1 MRMEMIRLE
10 HVTKSFGRYKALDDV
25 SIVVE
30 EGEFLTVIG
39 RSGCG
44 KTTMLR
50 MINGLQKPDSGKV
63 YAAGEDVG
71 EADLIRL
78 RRKIGYVIQNKGLF
92 PHMTVEKNIIYVPV
106 ISGQKDKRQNRKLAE
121 ELIGLVGLEREMLD
135 RYPEELS
142 GGQQQR
148 VGIAR
153 ALASRPKLLL
163 MDEPFG
169 ALDEITKRAMQNE
182 LLALQKKLGMTV
194 VFITHDIREAMKLG
208 DRVLVMEQGK
218 IAQCDTPEN
227 ILKNPSNDYIRNF
240 IGENRLWHNP
250 EFIRVKDIMR
260 KRPFTISR
268 ERTILQAMQIMRQN
282 NIDSLLVTGEK
293 NRFLGMIWMDSLK
306 NVTDYDKSVSN
317 YISDD
322 YLSVREEDSFR
333 NVLSMLK
340 IRNYGHHFGII
351 PVLGEER
358 EIRGYL
364 TKSSLLAVLS
374 RQFIPEQS
382 ELEGGVAS

>member
-50 MINGLQKPDSGKV
+50 VINGLQKPDSGKV

-153 ALASRPKLLL
+153 ELASRPKLLL

-227 ILKNPSNDYIRNF
+227 VKKNPADEF
-240 IGENRLWHNP
+240 VKELIG
-250 EFIRVKDIMR
+250 
-260 KRPFTISR
+260 
-268 ERTILQAMQIMRQN
+268 
-282 NIDSLLVTGEK
+282 
-293 NRFLGMIWMDSLK
+293 
-306 NVTDYDKSVSN
+306 
-317 YISDD
+317 
-322 YLSVREEDSFR
+322 
-333 NVLSMLK
+333 
-340 IRNYGHHFGII
+340 
-351 PVLGEER
+351 
-358 EIRGYL
+358 
-364 TKSSLLAVLS
+364 
-374 RQFIPEQS
+374 
-382 ELEGGVAS
+382 

>member
-169 ALDEITKRAMQNE
+169 ALDEITKRAMQNG

-227 ILKNPSNDYIRNF
+227 VKKNPADEF
-240 IGENRLWHNP
+240 VKELIG
-250 EFIRVKDIMR
+250 
-260 KRPFTISR
+260 
-268 ERTILQAMQIMRQN
+268 
-282 NIDSLLVTGEK
+282 
-293 NRFLGMIWMDSLK
+293 
-306 NVTDYDKSVSN
+306 
-317 YISDD
+317 
-322 YLSVREEDSFR
+322 
-333 NVLSMLK
+333 
-340 IRNYGHHFGII
+340 
-351 PVLGEER
+351 
-358 EIRGYL
+358 
-364 TKSSLLAVLS
+364 
-374 RQFIPEQS
+374 
-382 ELEGGVAS
+382 

>member
-208 DRVLVMEQGK
+208 DRVLVMDQGK

-227 ILKNPSNDYIRNF
+227 VKKNPADEF
-240 IGENRLWHNP
+240 VKELIG
-250 EFIRVKDIMR
+250 
-260 KRPFTISR
+260 
-268 ERTILQAMQIMRQN
+268 
-282 NIDSLLVTGEK
+282 
-293 NRFLGMIWMDSLK
+293 
-306 NVTDYDKSVSN
+306 
-317 YISDD
+317 
-322 YLSVREEDSFR
+322 
-333 NVLSMLK
+333 
-340 IRNYGHHFGII
+340 
-351 PVLGEER
+351 
-358 EIRGYL
+358 
-364 TKSSLLAVLS
+364 
-374 RQFIPEQS
+374 
-382 ELEGGVAS
+382 

>member
-50 MINGLQKPDSGKV
+50 MINGLQKTDSGKV

-227 ILKNPSNDYIRNF
+227 VKKNPADEF
-240 IGENRLWHNP
+240 VKELIG
-250 EFIRVKDIMR
+250 
-260 KRPFTISR
+260 
-268 ERTILQAMQIMRQN
+268 
-282 NIDSLLVTGEK
+282 
-293 NRFLGMIWMDSLK
+293 
-306 NVTDYDKSVSN
+306 
-317 YISDD
+317 
-322 YLSVREEDSFR
+322 
-333 NVLSMLK
+333 
-340 IRNYGHHFGII
+340 
-351 PVLGEER
+351 
-358 EIRGYL
+358 
-364 TKSSLLAVLS
+364 
-374 RQFIPEQS
+374 
-382 ELEGGVAS
+382 

>member
-39 RSGCG
+39 SSGCG
-44 KTTMLR
+44 NTTMLR
-50 MINGLQKPDSGKV
+50 MITGLQKTDSGKV

-227 ILKNPSNDYIRNF
+227 VKKNPADEF
-240 IGENRLWHNP
+240 VKELIG
-250 EFIRVKDIMR
+250 
-260 KRPFTISR
+260 
-268 ERTILQAMQIMRQN
+268 
-282 NIDSLLVTGEK
+282 
-293 NRFLGMIWMDSLK
+293 
-306 NVTDYDKSVSN
+306 
-317 YISDD
+317 
-322 YLSVREEDSFR
+322 
-333 NVLSMLK
+333 
-340 IRNYGHHFGII
+340 
-351 PVLGEER
+351 
-358 EIRGYL
+358 
-364 TKSSLLAVLS
+364 
-374 RQFIPEQS
+374 
-382 ELEGGVAS
+382 

>member
-92 PHMTVEKNIIYVPV
+92 PHTTVEKNIIYVPV

-227 ILKNPSNDYIRNF
+227 VKKNPADEF
-240 IGENRLWHNP
+240 VKELIG
-250 EFIRVKDIMR
+250 
-260 KRPFTISR
+260 
-268 ERTILQAMQIMRQN
+268 
-282 NIDSLLVTGEK
+282 
-293 NRFLGMIWMDSLK
+293 
-306 NVTDYDKSVSN
+306 
-317 YISDD
+317 
-322 YLSVREEDSFR
+322 
-333 NVLSMLK
+333 
-340 IRNYGHHFGII
+340 
-351 PVLGEER
+351 
-358 EIRGYL
+358 
-364 TKSSLLAVLS
+364 
-374 RQFIPEQS
+374 
-382 ELEGGVAS
+382 

>member
-30 EGEFLTVIG
+30 ESEFLTVIG

-227 ILKNPSNDYIRNF
+227 VKKNPADEF
-240 IGENRLWHNP
+240 VKELIG
-250 EFIRVKDIMR
+250 
-260 KRPFTISR
+260 
-268 ERTILQAMQIMRQN
+268 
-282 NIDSLLVTGEK
+282 
-293 NRFLGMIWMDSLK
+293 
-306 NVTDYDKSVSN
+306 
-317 YISDD
+317 
-322 YLSVREEDSFR
+322 
-333 NVLSMLK
+333 
-340 IRNYGHHFGII
+340 
-351 PVLGEER
+351 
-358 EIRGYL
+358 
-364 TKSSLLAVLS
+364 
-374 RQFIPEQS
+374 
-382 ELEGGVAS
+382 

>member
-169 ALDEITKRAMQNE
+169 APDEITKRAMQNE

-227 ILKNPSNDYIRNF
+227 VKKNPADEF
-240 IGENRLWHNP
+240 VKELIG
-250 EFIRVKDIMR
+250 
-260 KRPFTISR
+260 
-268 ERTILQAMQIMRQN
+268 
-282 NIDSLLVTGEK
+282 
-293 NRFLGMIWMDSLK
+293 
-306 NVTDYDKSVSN
+306 
-317 YISDD
+317 
-322 YLSVREEDSFR
+322 
-333 NVLSMLK
+333 
-340 IRNYGHHFGII
+340 
-351 PVLGEER
+351 
-358 EIRGYL
+358 
-364 TKSSLLAVLS
+364 
-374 RQFIPEQS
+374 
-382 ELEGGVAS
+382 

>member
-1 MRMEMIRLE
+1 MEMIRLE

-227 ILKNPSNDYIRNF
+227 VKKNPADEF
-240 IGENRLWHNP
+240 VKELIG
-250 EFIRVKDIMR
+250 
-260 KRPFTISR
+260 
-268 ERTILQAMQIMRQN
+268 
-282 NIDSLLVTGEK
+282 
-293 NRFLGMIWMDSLK
+293 
-306 NVTDYDKSVSN
+306 
-317 YISDD
+317 
-322 YLSVREEDSFR
+322 
-333 NVLSMLK
+333 
-340 IRNYGHHFGII
+340 
-351 PVLGEER
+351 
-358 EIRGYL
+358 
-364 TKSSLLAVLS
+364 
-374 RQFIPEQS
+374 
-382 ELEGGVAS
+382 

>member
-121 ELIGLVGLEREMLD
+121 ELIGLVGLERKMLD

-227 ILKNPSNDYIRNF
+227 VKKNPADEF
-240 IGENRLWHNP
+240 VKELIG
-250 EFIRVKDIMR
+250 
-260 KRPFTISR
+260 
-268 ERTILQAMQIMRQN
+268 
-282 NIDSLLVTGEK
+282 
-293 NRFLGMIWMDSLK
+293 
-306 NVTDYDKSVSN
+306 
-317 YISDD
+317 
-322 YLSVREEDSFR
+322 
-333 NVLSMLK
+333 
-340 IRNYGHHFGII
+340 
-351 PVLGEER
+351 
-358 EIRGYL
+358 
-364 TKSSLLAVLS
+364 
-374 RQFIPEQS
+374 
-382 ELEGGVAS
+382 

>member
-227 ILKNPSNDYIRNF
+227 VKKNPAD
-240 IGENRLWHNP
+240 
-250 EFIRVKDIMR
+250 EFVKD
-260 KRPFTISR
+260 
-268 ERTILQAMQIMRQN
+268 
-282 NIDSLLVTGEK
+282 
-293 NRFLGMIWMDSLK
+293 
-306 NVTDYDKSVSN
+306 
-317 YISDD
+317 
-322 YLSVREEDSFR
+322 
-333 NVLSMLK
+333 
-340 IRNYGHHFGII
+340 
-351 PVLGEER
+351 
-358 EIRGYL
+358 
-364 TKSSLLAVLS
+364 
-374 RQFIPEQS
+374 
-382 ELEGGVAS
+382 

>member
-142 GGQQQR
+142 GGQRQR

-227 ILKNPSNDYIRNF
+227 VKKNPADEF
-240 IGENRLWHNP
+240 VKELIG
-250 EFIRVKDIMR
+250 
-260 KRPFTISR
+260 
-268 ERTILQAMQIMRQN
+268 
-282 NIDSLLVTGEK
+282 
-293 NRFLGMIWMDSLK
+293 
-306 NVTDYDKSVSN
+306 
-317 YISDD
+317 
-322 YLSVREEDSFR
+322 
-333 NVLSMLK
+333 
-340 IRNYGHHFGII
+340 
-351 PVLGEER
+351 
-358 EIRGYL
+358 
-364 TKSSLLAVLS
+364 
-374 RQFIPEQS
+374 
-382 ELEGGVAS
+382 

>member
-1 MRMEMIRLE
+1 MRME

-50 MINGLQKPDSGKV
+50 VINGLQKPDSGKV

-227 ILKNPSNDYIRNF
+227 VKKNPADEF
-240 IGENRLWHNP
+240 VKELIG
-250 EFIRVKDIMR
+250 
-260 KRPFTISR
+260 
-268 ERTILQAMQIMRQN
+268 
-282 NIDSLLVTGEK
+282 
-293 NRFLGMIWMDSLK
+293 
-306 NVTDYDKSVSN
+306 
-317 YISDD
+317 
-322 YLSVREEDSFR
+322 
-333 NVLSMLK
+333 
-340 IRNYGHHFGII
+340 
-351 PVLGEER
+351 
-358 EIRGYL
+358 
-364 TKSSLLAVLS
+364 
-374 RQFIPEQS
+374 
-382 ELEGGVAS
+382 

>member
-50 MINGLQKPDSGKV
+50 VINGLQKPDSGKV

-121 ELIGLVGLEREMLD
+121 ELIDLVGLEREMLD

-227 ILKNPSNDYIRNF
+227 VKKNPADEF
-240 IGENRLWHNP
+240 VKELIG
-250 EFIRVKDIMR
+250 
-260 KRPFTISR
+260 
-268 ERTILQAMQIMRQN
+268 
-282 NIDSLLVTGEK
+282 
-293 NRFLGMIWMDSLK
+293 
-306 NVTDYDKSVSN
+306 
-317 YISDD
+317 
-322 YLSVREEDSFR
+322 
-333 NVLSMLK
+333 
-340 IRNYGHHFGII
+340 
-351 PVLGEER
+351 
-358 EIRGYL
+358 
-364 TKSSLLAVLS
+364 
-374 RQFIPEQS
+374 
-382 ELEGGVAS
+382 

>member
-153 ALASRPKLLL
+153 ALASRPTLLL

-227 ILKNPSNDYIRNF
+227 VKKNPADEF
-240 IGENRLWHNP
+240 VKELIG
-250 EFIRVKDIMR
+250 
-260 KRPFTISR
+260 
-268 ERTILQAMQIMRQN
+268 
-282 NIDSLLVTGEK
+282 
-293 NRFLGMIWMDSLK
+293 
-306 NVTDYDKSVSN
+306 
-317 YISDD
+317 
-322 YLSVREEDSFR
+322 
-333 NVLSMLK
+333 
-340 IRNYGHHFGII
+340 
-351 PVLGEER
+351 
-358 EIRGYL
+358 
-364 TKSSLLAVLS
+364 
-374 RQFIPEQS
+374 
-382 ELEGGVAS
+382 

>member
-1 MRMEMIRLE
+1 MW
-10 HVTKSFGRYKALDDV
+10 KDDDA
-25 SIVVE
+25 SE
-30 EGEFLTVIG
+30 
-39 RSGCG
+39 
-44 KTTMLR
+44 
-50 MINGLQKPDSGKV
+50 INGLQKPDSGKV

-227 ILKNPSNDYIRNF
+227 VKKNPADEF
-240 IGENRLWHNP
+240 VKELIG
-250 EFIRVKDIMR
+250 
-260 KRPFTISR
+260 
-268 ERTILQAMQIMRQN
+268 
-282 NIDSLLVTGEK
+282 
-293 NRFLGMIWMDSLK
+293 
-306 NVTDYDKSVSN
+306 
-317 YISDD
+317 
-322 YLSVREEDSFR
+322 
-333 NVLSMLK
+333 
-340 IRNYGHHFGII
+340 
-351 PVLGEER
+351 
-358 EIRGYL
+358 
-364 TKSSLLAVLS
+364 
-374 RQFIPEQS
+374 
-382 ELEGGVAS
+382 

>member
-63 YAAGEDVG
+63 YAAGEDAG

-227 ILKNPSNDYIRNF
+227 VKKNPADEF
-240 IGENRLWHNP
+240 VKELIG
-250 EFIRVKDIMR
+250 
-260 KRPFTISR
+260 
-268 ERTILQAMQIMRQN
+268 
-282 NIDSLLVTGEK
+282 
-293 NRFLGMIWMDSLK
+293 
-306 NVTDYDKSVSN
+306 
-317 YISDD
+317 
-322 YLSVREEDSFR
+322 
-333 NVLSMLK
+333 
-340 IRNYGHHFGII
+340 
-351 PVLGEER
+351 
-358 EIRGYL
+358 
-364 TKSSLLAVLS
+364 
-374 RQFIPEQS
+374 
-382 ELEGGVAS
+382 